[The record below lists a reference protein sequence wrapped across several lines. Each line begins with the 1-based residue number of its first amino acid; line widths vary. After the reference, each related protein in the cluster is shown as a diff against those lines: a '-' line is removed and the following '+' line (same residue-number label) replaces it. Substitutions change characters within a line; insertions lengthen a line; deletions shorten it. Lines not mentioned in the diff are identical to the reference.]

1 MNYIDLGYDG
11 FLSKNIFNTRQSSAD
26 NRARMMT
33 GSIVSSVLANDSVT
47 DAKISS
53 VSADKIT
60 AGTIQVST
68 FLGGENILLDGANV
82 QIVIN
87 DGSYDR
93 VIIGDI

>member
-11 FLSKNIFNTRQSSAD
+11 FLSKSIFNTRQSSAD

-68 FLGGENILLDGANV
+68 FLGGENILLDGEETR
-82 QIVIN
+82 ILIF
-87 DGSYDR
+87 DGMKDR
-93 VIIGDI
+93 ILLGKE